1 MTNPRDTFD
10 AAMGRFLDAM
20 DAADFFQPGKI
31 YIRNEPYKAPELL
44 DVFQCEHVAPNPRN
58 GELRA
63 FGFANN
69 ALLHADGW
77 YSTALTPGNWARGWD
92 EQKEA

>member
-1 MTNPRDTFD
+1 MADPRDTFD
-10 AAMGRFLDAM
+10 GAMDRFLDAM
-20 DAADFFQPGKI
+20 NAADFFEAGKTYVLNDI
-31 YIRNEPYKAPELL
+31 YKAPEIL
-44 DVFQCEHVAPNPRN
+44 DVFQCIAVAPNPRN

-69 ALLHADGW
+69 ALLKPRGW
-77 YSTALTPGNWARGWD
+77 YSTALTPGNWARGWS

>member
-1 MTNPRDTFD
+1 MTNSRDTFD
-10 AAMGRFLDAM
+10 GAMDRLLDAM
-20 DAADFFQPGKI
+20 GATDFFQPGKT
-31 YIRNEPYKAPELL
+31 YVLADVYKAPEVL
-44 DVFQCEHVAPNPRN
+44 DVFQCVAVAPNPRN

-63 FGFANN
+63 FGFANT
-69 ALLHADGW
+69 ALLKPRGW